1 MRFRGGQVFP
11 NTNTS
16 WFPIVEDGVL
26 KEFGFSLFLI
36 VEDGVLKEFEML
48 SLSLSLKR
56 VYCVKKLITLNEK
69 NKSALSLSQAC
80 LFV

>member
-1 MRFRGGQVFP
+1 MVSVLLSPSTLSPLRLLTLIQSPMRFRGGQVFP

-48 SLSLSLKR
+48 WQLRQVL
-56 VYCVKKLITLNEK
+56 
-69 NKSALSLSQAC
+69 
-80 LFV
+80 